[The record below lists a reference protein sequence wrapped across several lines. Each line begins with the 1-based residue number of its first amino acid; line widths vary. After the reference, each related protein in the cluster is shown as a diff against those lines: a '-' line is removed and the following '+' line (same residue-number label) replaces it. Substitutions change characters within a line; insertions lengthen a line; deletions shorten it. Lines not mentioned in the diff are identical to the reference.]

1 MPIFPGNKLPGYD
14 HSVPPGHIRPFAL
27 SPFRPFAL
35 RRHADT
41 PGERAEP
48 RNAPPLLNQLPK
60 LLFIHNSQVERT
72 RLLQLAAGLLT
83 R

>member
-27 SPFRPFAL
+27 

-41 PGERAEP
+41 PGERAERQTP
-48 RNAPPLLNQLPK
+48 NAPPLLNQLPK
-60 LLFIHNSQVERT
+60 LLFIHNSHVERT